1 MGESLPDPAF
11 CCAVYYGACTVLSL
25 PTIPVGGADP
35 KGKDETMDHF
45 VGIDVSLD
53 SCAVCVLTPSGAVAR
68 EAKVACEPE
77 TLIAFLR
84 DLNLTIACVGLEA
97 GPLS

>member
-1 MGESLPDPAF
+1 LLALT
-11 CCAVYYGACTVLSL
+11 YRWTVVL
-25 PTIPVGGADP
+25 
-35 KGKDETMDHF
+35 
-45 VGIDVSLD
+45 
-53 SCAVCVLTPSGAVAR
+53 VCVLTPSGAVAR

-84 DLNLTIACVGLEA
+84 DLNLTIACVGLKA